1 MFITFKEI
9 LEYSLENC
17 LSLAALIRE
26 GENYYHELL
35 EANWVSDGMW
45 WGKGWHWLLESLGLW
60 SKQRS
65 PFLILMAF
73 YIVFSFTGFPRF
85 LSLSYKLLLD

>member
-45 WGKGWHWLLESLGLW
+45 WGRGG
-60 SKQRS
+60 
-65 PFLILMAF
+65 IG
-73 YIVFSFTGFPRF
+73 Y
-85 LSLSYKLLLD
+85 LSLSDCGQNKGHLS